1 VIARG
6 CAMRL
11 GFSRDASGE
20 RSILAWASLRA
31 QARPREAT
39 THDPPQA
46 PAPRPYHPKAA
57 AGPGRSEPW
66 RRTNLSLAHR
76 AKAPILPRAS
86 SARAGSVPRSHHPR
100 PTPSASPTID
110 PPQGGSGTE
119 PERALEANQPLPRA
133 PRESSNPPQS
143 LLSPRRLGPAKPSHT
158 PHPKRQPNDQPT
170 LRRQRDRAEV

>member
-1 VIARG
+1 MIARG

-39 THDPPQA
+39 THGPPQA
-46 PAPRPYHPKAA
+46 PAQRPTHPKAA
-57 AGPGRSEPW
+57 AGPSRSEPW

-100 PTPSASPTID
+100 PTPSASPTTV

-119 PERALEANQPLPRA
+119 PKCESGQPIPIIDLN
-133 PRESSNPPQS
+133 ESPCRLFGHRLYNASTVLRDSKPHVETAAD
-143 LLSPRRLGPAKPSHT
+143 RRSFL
-158 PHPKRQPNDQPT
+158 
-170 LRRQRDRAEV
+170 